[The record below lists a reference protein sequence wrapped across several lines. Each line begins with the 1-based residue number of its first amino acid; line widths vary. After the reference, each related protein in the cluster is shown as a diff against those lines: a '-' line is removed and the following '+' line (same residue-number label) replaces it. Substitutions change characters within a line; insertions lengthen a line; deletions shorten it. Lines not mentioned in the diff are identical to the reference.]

1 MQASADSIQSQEV
14 QPAALPGPPSKQEG
28 SAGGRPEV
36 CGECWLAWAMASVE
50 TLPVSKNIK
59 HSNVKLFYVHD
70 YFIVRSGLASTWAPH
85 ASIAGLGCDCH
96 QSLLPGILLHTD
108 FSVSHLPL
116 QNERCLCTF
125 QRPFLSDSKIR
136 ACACMGTSTRHRQG
150 SVMSALTQRLCRGL
164 DVRNMGISSSLSGNS

>member
-59 HSNVKLFYVHD
+59 HSNVKLFMYM
-70 YFIVRSGLASTWAPH
+70 T
-85 ASIAGLGCDCH
+85 
-96 QSLLPGILLHTD
+96 
-108 FSVSHLPL
+108 
-116 QNERCLCTF
+116 
-125 QRPFLSDSKIR
+125 
-136 ACACMGTSTRHRQG
+136 
-150 SVMSALTQRLCRGL
+150 
-164 DVRNMGISSSLSGNS
+164 IS